1 MWNLILRIA
10 GSTAGIWLADRYI
23 SGVQVSGDWKT
34 LLIIGA
40 VLGLA
45 NLILKPILDAISLP
59 LKIIT
64 LGLFSL
70 VINMGLVWLVDIA
83 FPELVIQGIAALFW
97 TTALV
102 WLANYVLAKWMPDK

>member
-1 MWNLILRIA
+1 MWNLILRVA
-10 GSTAGIWLADRYI
+10 GSTAGIWLADKYI
-23 SGVQVSGDWKT
+23 TGVQVSGDWKT

-45 NLILKPILDAISLP
+45 NLILKPILNVISLP

-97 TTALV
+97 TTTLI
-102 WLANYVLAKWMPDK
+102 WLTNYILAKWMPDK